1 MVYLSINQFG
11 ISYNNYGGNM
21 KLRIKELRE
30 DRDIPQKEIANL
42 LNCSQV
48 CYYRYEN
55 GQREIP
61 LKSLCILAKFYNT
74 SIDFLV
80 GFTENPNKY

>member
-1 MVYLSINQFG
+1 MSIHHFG
-11 ISYNNYGGNM
+11 ISYNGYGDGM

-30 DRDIPQKEIANL
+30 DKDIPQKEIANL
-42 LNCSQV
+42 INCSQV
-48 CYYRYEN
+48 CYSRYEN

-80 GFTENPNKY
+80 GLTNNPTRYSW